1 MEGSSQLLSNTVS
14 INNQSLA
21 VTNSTAATAIT
32 ASVYVFTPVGFDTK
46 LVLLVLLIAF
56 GVIGLVGNILVVYF
70 VRKKQSSSI
79 LQLSPFLRNFNL
91 YVKSKSLS
99 DIFSILISLPLFC
112 TQIMLDVFQNGW
124 PCKLVRYFGMSFQ
137 SIIINN
143 LIAISV
149 ERFLSTCDVPKTFS
163 VTTVRKLVYAAWIA
177 GFLVSLAPAATMNG
191 IRYDINATHY
201 TMDCKYDTSYLPYR
215 AIVVGYVQ
223 VQHVIPS
230 IALICIN
237 IILARRV
244 WKRRKRRI
252 DVQKDNAIKATMRWQ
267 HIKTTS
273 ILIIITLAFVIPYS
287 SLLYYAV
294 YLAVAKPSIDFQ
306 QDFVMRYFSVVLIVS
321 NSSINVIIYLVQMK
335 DFRVFVMKRLCLQ
348 GNAQVNPI

>member
-1 MEGSSQLLSNTVS
+1 MEGSSQLLSTPVS

-21 VTNSTAATAIT
+21 VTNSTAAVAIT

-91 YVKSKSLS
+91 YVK
-99 DIFSILISLPLFC
+99 
-112 TQIMLDVFQNGW
+112 T
-124 PCKLVRYFGMSFQ
+124 
-137 SIIINN
+137 
-143 LIAISV
+143 
-149 ERFLSTCDVPKTFS
+149 
-163 VTTVRKLVYAAWIA
+163 
-177 GFLVSLAPAATMNG
+177 TMNG

-201 TMDCKYDTSYLPYR
+201 TVDCKYDTSYLPYR
-215 AIVVGYVQ
+215 AIVVGYIQ

-244 WKRRKRRI
+244 WKWRKRRI
-252 DVQKDNAIKATMRWQ
+252 DVQKDNAIKGDNEMAASQ
-267 HIKTTS
+267 NNFYIDNYHLS
-273 ILIIITLAFVIPYS
+273 FCYSLFIITLLRSLSCGSQAF
-287 SLLYYAV
+287 
-294 YLAVAKPSIDFQ
+294 
-306 QDFVMRYFSVVLIVS
+306 
-321 NSSINVIIYLVQMK
+321 N
-335 DFRVFVMKRLCLQ
+335 
-348 GNAQVNPI
+348 

>member
-1 MEGSSQLLSNTVS
+1 MEGSSQLLSNPVS
-14 INNQSLA
+14 INNQSSA
-21 VTNSTAATAIT
+21 VTNSTAAAAIT

-56 GVIGLVGNILVVYF
+56 GVIGLMGNILVVYF

-149 ERFLSTCDVPKTFS
+149 ERFLSTRDVPKTFR

-201 TMDCKYDTSYLPYR
+201 TVDCKYDTSYLPYR

-230 IALICIN
+230 IAALICIN

-294 YLAVAKPSIDFQ
+294 YVAVAKPSLDFQ
-306 QDFVMRYFSVVLIVS
+306 QDFVIRYFSVVLILS

-335 DFRVFVMKRLCLQ
+335 DFRVFVMKRFCFKE
-348 GNAQVNPI
+348 NA